1 MSYNEKKIKA
11 VILLEMLGKPKE
23 YLIENSNNLLN
34 QIRNEPGVS
43 VKDAKTNEPAPLK
56 ENNEIFSTFIEI
68 EIEIENLQSL
78 VVLMFK
84 YMPAHVEIISPLR
97 LEFSNVDLGNV
108 LTDLIL
114 RLHSYE
120 EIARIMQSEKQILE
134 KKLRELLFQ
143 LNEKGNKEKPSNQIK
158 DKPEINENKTDKDK
172 TKTKNQRIKKINK
185 RNLRKNNQI

>member
-158 DKPEINENKTDKDK
+158 DKPEINENKTDKDNQDK
-172 TKTKNQRIKKINK
+172 KPKNKKNK
-185 RNLRKNNQI
+185 QKNFKKE